1 MNHAFA
7 YESTQGLQ
15 IVTSAMSGWQDAAST
30 HKTDT
35 NIHTDSNQ
43 KCKGTVK
50 VMSSCTCHEGKQGKG
65 GTAPLIHN
73 FVPTYR

>member
-1 MNHAFA
+1 MNYTFVH
-7 YESTQGLQ
+7 ESTQGLQ

-43 KCKGTVK
+43 KHKGTVK
-50 VMSSCTCHEGKQGKG
+50 VTSSLHM
-65 GTAPLIHN
+65 P
-73 FVPTYR
+73 